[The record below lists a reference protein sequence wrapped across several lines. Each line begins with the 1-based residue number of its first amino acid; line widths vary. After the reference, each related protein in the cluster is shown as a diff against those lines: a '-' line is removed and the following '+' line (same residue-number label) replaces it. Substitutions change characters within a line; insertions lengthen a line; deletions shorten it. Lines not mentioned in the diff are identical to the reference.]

1 MVDWILR
8 HRKTVLIPW
17 LALLALFCAAFGM
30 RLAKGHQWVDN
41 SVGIWFQ
48 QDDPALARYREYNER
63 FGEKEWS
70 VLLLE
75 TPSISDPV
83 FLRDLDSLTARLS
96 GLKHVRRVRSLTNVK
111 DNVPGSEGELEY
123 ARLYRNPALY
133 PALYPDLYP
142 GSNGGS
148 DQGSDPAAEA
158 NGPWDTASA
167 RLFVDRVGANPVFE
181 GSLLRKGD
189 ATSTA
194 VLIQTDNSLTD
205 PEPFRMRLV
214 DSIRATVKAYA
225 SVRDFSLAGNLV
237 VNAELNRASQRDVVV
252 FYALITLLMTAFGW
266 FTLRNFRDL
275 GILFAT
281 SLATVI
287 PTMGTLALLG
297 TPFNMITVMLPTVL
311 IALVVPDV
319 VHAIHDFHRL
329 RAHGKGTLEAARES
343 TRLLWIPSFWK
354 TATDVVGFASFIP
367 STVSPI
373 AQMGIYAS
381 MGVALGWLATISA
394 VPLLLALFWPQG
406 SPLPSVHATEIVRI
420 PKDYFAFLRRHRV
433 AVGIGFILM
442 LVPIA
447 GLPWLQVDTDY
458 SKFFGSGEHI
468 SRSYARLKESGY
480 GQNPIVVSLRF
491 GREGREGDGKNL
503 ASDGRFAQALDFQAD
518 LKALPQV
525 RKLMTPYDLL
535 EQMDKAYNGKTDSSG
550 SIAIATDASGT
561 ATTSR
566 ASFESYGEAQ
576 VGQLLLLAEV
586 SGNDDLAEF
595 VAEDN
600 SAVQLVAMTDNMGSK
615 GLKAFTSQVEALAE
629 KRLGPGVECHVT
641 GTSVL
646 WANMDDQV
654 ATTQLWS
661 LTSAGIVLALI
672 FFGFLRSFRLGL
684 AGIVINALPVAAT
697 LGLMGFLGIRVNI
710 ATALIAGIAMGIV
723 VDNSLHF
730 IMRLQGFIKAGMEW
744 KDGINATL
752 QDLGSS
758 MLVSGLII
766 IGSFSCLITSGF
778 TPTREFGIL
787 LSANVLLSLFLDF
800 AALPVLIFAV
810 RPRRPSA
817 YGSPRAPETATGP
830 DMALKNGDGHGA
842 ESHAAAEK

>member
-1 MVDWILR
+1 MVEWILR

-83 FLRDLDSLTARLS
+83 FLRDLDAITTRLS
-96 GLKHVRRVRSLTNVK
+96 GLKHVQRVRSLTNIK
-111 DNVPGSEGELEY
+111 DNVPGIEGELEY
-123 ARLYRNPALY
+123 SRLYRNQE
-133 PALYPDLYP
+133 
-142 GSNGGS
+142 GN
-148 DQGSDPAAEA
+148 E
-158 NGPWDTASA
+158 PWDSTSA
-167 RLFVDRVGANPVFE
+167 RLFVERVRANPVFE
-181 GSLLRKGD
+181 GSLLRMGD
-189 ATSTA
+189 ETSTA
-194 VLIQTDNSLTD
+194 VLIQTENSLTD
-205 PEPFRMRLV
+205 PEPFRLRLV
-214 DSIRATVKAYA
+214 DSIRATVKSHA

-311 IALVVPDV
+311 IALIVPDV

-329 RAHGKGTLEAARES
+329 RARGVGTLEAARES

-394 VPLLLALFWPQG
+394 VPLLLAWFWPQG
-406 SPLPSVHATEIVRI
+406 SALPSVHATEIVRI

-447 GLPWLQVDTDY
+447 GLPWLKVDTDY
-458 SKFFGSGEHI
+458 SKFFGRGEHI
-468 SRSYARLKESGY
+468 SRSYARLKELGY

-491 GREGREGDGKNL
+491 GGEGREGDGKNL

-535 EQMDKAYNGKTDSSG
+535 DQMDKAYNGEIDSSDSSTSSASTG
-550 SIAIATDASGT
+550 SSTAGT
-561 ATTSR
+561 TSVSR
-566 ASFESYGEAQ
+566 ASFAGYGEAQ

-595 VAEDN
+595 VADGN

-615 GLKAFTSQVEALAE
+615 GLKAFASQVEALAE
-629 KRLGPGVECHVT
+629 KRFGPGVQCHVT

-752 QDLGSS
+752 ADLGSS

-810 RPRRPSA
+810 RPRRPRAYAFRRDEGKASA
-817 YGSPRAPETATGP
+817 QGSGSVPESPSVSEPDTAINT
-830 DMALKNGDGHGA
+830 GDGHGA

>member
-1 MVDWILR
+1 
-8 HRKTVLIPW
+8 
-17 LALLALFCAAFGM
+17 
-30 RLAKGHQWVDN
+30 
-41 SVGIWFQ
+41 
-48 QDDPALARYREYNER
+48 
-63 FGEKEWS
+63 
-70 VLLLE
+70 
-75 TPSISDPV
+75 
-83 FLRDLDSLTARLS
+83 
-96 GLKHVRRVRSLTNVK
+96 
-111 DNVPGSEGELEY
+111 
-123 ARLYRNPALY
+123 
-133 PALYPDLYP
+133 
-142 GSNGGS
+142 
-148 DQGSDPAAEA
+148 
-158 NGPWDTASA
+158 
-167 RLFVDRVGANPVFE
+167 
-181 GSLLRKGD
+181 
-189 ATSTA
+189 
-194 VLIQTDNSLTD
+194 
-205 PEPFRMRLV
+205 
-214 DSIRATVKAYA
+214 
-225 SVRDFSLAGNLV
+225 
-237 VNAELNRASQRDVVV
+237 
-252 FYALITLLMTAFGW
+252 
-266 FTLRNFRDL
+266 
-275 GILFAT
+275 
-281 SLATVI
+281 
-287 PTMGTLALLG
+287 
-297 TPFNMITVMLPTVL
+297 
-311 IALVVPDV
+311 
-319 VHAIHDFHRL
+319 
-329 RAHGKGTLEAARES
+329 
-343 TRLLWIPSFWK
+343 
-354 TATDVVGFASFIP
+354 
-367 STVSPI
+367 
-373 AQMGIYAS
+373 
-381 MGVALGWLATISA
+381 
-394 VPLLLALFWPQG
+394 VPLLLTWFWPQG
-406 SPLPSVHATEIVRI
+406 SLLPSVHATEIVRI

-468 SRSYARLKESGY
+468 SRSYERLKESGY

-491 GREGREGDGKNL
+491 GMEGREGREGDGKTL

-525 RKLMTPYDLL
+525 RKLLTPYDLL
-535 EQMDKAYNGKTDSSG
+535 EQMDKAYNGDTDSGAVNIS
-550 SIAIATDASGT
+550 SATS
-561 ATTSR
+561 TSR
-566 ASFESYGEAQ
+566 ASFKGYGEAQ

-586 SGNDDLAEF
+586 SGNDDMSEF
-595 VAEDN
+595 IADGN

-615 GLKAFTSQVEALAE
+615 GLKAFASQVEALAE

-730 IMRLQGFIKAGMEW
+730 IMRLQGFIKAGMDW

-752 QDLGSS
+752 EDLGSS

-810 RPRRPSA
+810 RPRRPRA
-817 YGSPRAPETATGP
+817 YASPRDPRASTTPGSAPGSSAAPGSADAPIAVLQTG
-830 DMALKNGDGHGA
+830 NGLGTD
-842 ESHAAAEK
+842 SHAAAET